1 MHGRGFL
8 DHCAEE
14 VANFFAG
21 VNRLLFVPFAHDD
34 RAEYTAKVRE
44 RFSKLGIDVDSL
56 HEEIDPV
63 AAVENA
69 EGIFIGGGNTWRLLT
84 SLYEA
89 NVIPAIR
96 TRVQTG
102 MRYMGSSAGT
112 GVACVTIKTT
122 NDMPIVQPPSF
133 EALGLVPFNINAHYL
148 DPDPGSTHMG
158 ETREERIREFHE
170 MNDPPVV
177 GLREGAWLRVQDAS
191 IILGGTTGARLFRK
205 GQAPAEHQ
213 AGERLDHLLESPSE
227 EADRG

>member
-1 MHGRGFL
+1 MAGF
-8 DHCAEE
+8 
-14 VANFFAG
+14 FSG

-34 RAEYTAKVRE
+34 RAKYAAKVRD

-56 HEEIDPV
+56 HEESDPV
-63 AAVENA
+63 AAVEAA
-69 EGIFIGGGNTWRLLT
+69 EGMFIGGGNSWRLLT

-96 TRVQTG
+96 TRVESG

-133 EALGLVPFNINAHYL
+133 EALGLVRFNINAHYL
-148 DPDPGSTHMG
+148 DPDPNSTHMG
-158 ETREERIREFHE
+158 ETREDRIREFHE
-170 MNDPPVV
+170 MNDPPVL
-177 GLREGAWLRVQDAS
+177 GLREGAWLRVEDAS

-205 GQAPAEHQ
+205 GRATAEYQ
-213 AGERLDHLLESPSE
+213 TGDRLDHLLEPPQKE
-227 EADRG
+227 VDRA